1 MKRVEFMGLGLLVVV
16 MMGCCGSATAA
27 DDLATK
33 CSAVIQ
39 KVIPC
44 LNFATGKE
52 EMPKKECCDA
62 ATAIKESN
70 PECLCYIIQETHKG
84 SPQVK
89 SLGIQEAK
97 LLQLPSV
104 CNVKNA
110 SITNCPSNYSTANFI
125 LNYSF
130 NNKIFILFYS
140 FTKLLLL

>member
-1 MKRVEFMGLGLLVVV
+1 MGLGLLVVV